1 MLCPYTSIIIIIYSF
16 VPNFIKL
23 RPNRIYVLFLT
34 VPFVFYGLLLSTLS
48 ISESTILGT
57 EDESDSESEEE
68 LEVPDVSEL
77 LELSDRLRGFMDTD
91 SESLWGNADNDRL
104 ESLGDPMDNDPL
116 ASLGGSWVI
125 DTLDPD
131 SVLKSTYS

>member
-1 MLCPYTSIIIIIYSF
+1 
-16 VPNFIKL
+16 
-23 RPNRIYVLFLT
+23 LT
-34 VPFVFYGLLLSTLS
+34 VPLLSTLS
-48 ISESTILGT
+48 ISESSILGT
-57 EDESDSESEEE
+57 EDESSSESEEE

-77 LELSDRLRGFMDTD
+77 LELSDRLGDFLDTD
-91 SESLWGNADNDRL
+91 SGSLGGDVDNERL
-104 ESLGDPMDNDPL
+104 DSLGDPTDPL